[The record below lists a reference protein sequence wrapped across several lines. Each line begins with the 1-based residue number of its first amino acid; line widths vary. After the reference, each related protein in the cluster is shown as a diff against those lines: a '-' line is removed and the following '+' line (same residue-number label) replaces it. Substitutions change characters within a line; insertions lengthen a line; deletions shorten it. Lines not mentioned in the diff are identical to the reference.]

1 MFKVG
6 QRVWIVEE
14 KKYAK
19 ITKVDDITFFDK
31 VAYDIEIE
39 NDDYTGYWRFGIALH
54 ETADDMFEKLGY
66 EKKIKESTCLTYNNK
81 NLWVEFDLDSKSY
94 LVWEDWCSGLNAF
107 NVLPQLHLAIHQ
119 KLIELG
125 WVHD

>member
-1 MFKVG
+1 MVRNKMFKVG
-6 QRVWIVEE
+6 QRVWLIED

-66 EKKIKESTCLTYNNK
+66 EKNKSSISEDTYRNG
-81 NLWVEFDLDSKSY
+81 VVVIYFLDEGYIIRMKT
-94 LVWEDWCSGLNAF
+94 
-107 NVLPQLHLAIHQ
+107 
-119 KLIELG
+119 
-125 WVHD
+125 